1 MAQSRPEATHPC
13 TAPKGEAQQALRGQ
27 RLAMALGTYLFIFF
41 AVWLIEQMN
50 MGSLSRDQWILF
62 VAIAVVGNAAF
73 YLAIRTGFNLRFAD
87 PSLTLWQIV
96 YSAAWGLVPLH
107 ALPAVRPIVL
117 MFYLPAF
124 SFGMLRLTRRS
135 YLLAV
140 VCVLSLLGGLQ
151 IWEALGPRVQEFRF
165 HYELFLFSLFAI
177 LLTWFALFGGFVASL
192 RNRLRQQ
199 RAELQAE
206 IAERTRAQVEKDQ
219 LIQELQKAAA
229 CVKRLSGLLP
239 ICASCK
245 KIRDDKGYWNRI
257 EAYLCEHTDVEFSHG
272 CCPECANRLYPG
284 VFKTQGE

>member
-1 MAQSRPEATHPC
+1 MAF
-13 TAPKGEAQQALRGQ
+13 
-27 RLAMALGTYLFIFF
+27 LG
-41 AVWLIEQMN
+41 N
-50 MGSLSRDQWILF
+50 S
-62 VAIAVVGNAAF
+62 AF

-87 PSLTLWQIV
+87 PSLTLAQIV
-96 YSAAWGLVPLH
+96 YSAAWGLIPLH
-107 ALPAVRPIVL
+107 ALSSVRPIVL

-151 IWEALGPRVQEFRF
+151 IWEARGPRAQVFDIQ
-165 HYELFLFSLFAI
+165 YELFLFSLFAI

-192 RNRLRQQ
+192 HNRLRRQ

-206 IAERTRAQVEKDQ
+206 IAERGRAQMEKDQ
-219 LIQELQKAAA
+219 LIQELQQAAA
-229 CVKRLSGLLP
+229 RVKRLSGLLP

-257 EAYLCEHTDVEFSHG
+257 EAYLCEHSDVEFSHG
-272 CCPECANRLYPG
+272 CCPECARRLYPG
-284 VFKTQGE
+284 VFKPQQGE